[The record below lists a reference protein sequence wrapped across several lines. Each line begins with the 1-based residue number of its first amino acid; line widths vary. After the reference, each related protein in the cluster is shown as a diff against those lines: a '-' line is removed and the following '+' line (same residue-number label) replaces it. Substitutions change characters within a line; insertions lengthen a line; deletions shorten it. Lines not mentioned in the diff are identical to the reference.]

1 MEPDFLQGSLHGAFS
16 FCEFFATILK
26 IMKRLIILTLI
37 QVLSSLSLAVTPVA
51 TQLTKPSIDRV
62 ISKVVGEL
70 GTTKYFVTS
79 REVQIN
85 YFLEQ
90 LLEQMN
96 GSKKAI
102 KMIQLQDN
110 DFANHT
116 SEVLLEWI
124 IYKEASSFETELTNG
139 DIQKELKYVQEK
151 VKTYAAWASLDV
163 TREEEKQFLERKI
176 LVKRFM
182 RLKSDSSKIPVSDAE
197 AEVYFK
203 KNRNKFGS
211 LPFES
216 FRENIRVFLQNSQT
230 EQRLKNWYEVLNRK
244 YKVRNFIAG

>member
-1 MEPDFLQGSLHGAFS
+1 
-16 FCEFFATILK
+16 
-26 IMKRLIILTLI
+26 MKRFSLLTIIQMLCSI
-37 QVLSSLSLAVTPVA
+37 SLAVTPVA
-51 TQLTKPSIDRV
+51 TQMLKASSDRV

-85 YFLEQ
+85 FFLEQ

-102 KMIQLQDN
+102 KMIQLQDP

-124 IYKEASSFETELTNG
+124 IYKEASTFEAELSTS

-151 VKTYAAWASLDV
+151 AKTYPAWASLDV
-163 TREEEKQFLERKI
+163 TGDEEKKFLERKI
-176 LVKRFM
+176 LVKKFM

-197 AEVYFK
+197 AEIYFK

-211 LPFES
+211 LPFEN

-230 EQRLKNWYEVLNRK
+230 DQRLKNWYEVLNRK